1 MNRFAMARLLPVLL
15 AAMFFYPA
23 AHATNV
29 ALTGDAHVSLTRST
43 TNFGTLANLYV
54 GNGNTA
60 LLQFDLSTL
69 PAGLTSSQVAHATL
83 TVFVNRVNS
92 GGTVSLSPVTS
103 AWSESAVTYATI
115 PTIGAPVDG
124 FSAATAGQY
133 VTLDVTSLVQGW
145 VTAPAT
151 NFGLALTSTAANVL
165 LDSKENDETGHAAS
179 LDIAITS
186 MGATGAQGPAGAPG
200 IQGAPGLNGAPGIA
214 GATGP
219 AGPAGAAGANG
230 TVGIVSNWSSST
242 TYQVGQVVFCAA
254 CSSNGSSYAALATNT
269 NQDPP
274 TQTGFWQLIAQ
285 VGATGALGITGPQ
298 GPIGPA
304 GATGAAGAMGATG
317 PAGPAGATGT
327 LGTVANW
334 SSGTPY
340 TVGQVVFCTTCSTNG
355 SSFIAL
361 ASDTNIDPPTNPAIW
376 HLVAS
381 AGATGATGNTG
392 SQGPA
397 GPTGP
402 AGAAGSITAGFV
414 WSALVPNEGDPG
426 PFFVVPISMDA
437 NPAFN
442 SQLAFLPATAACTV
456 RSLTVNAIASN
467 AVNPIIADTMVFN
480 VIKND
485 AASSMTCSIATTNGT
500 PNNATLSCSD
510 STHTFTVVQGDRISL
525 QFTETTSSGA
535 NQFINAGTTLVC
547 D

>member
-1 MNRFAMARLLPVLL
+1 
-15 AAMFFYPA
+15 
-23 AHATNV
+23 
-29 ALTGDAHVSLTRST
+29 
-43 TNFGTLANLYV
+43 
-54 GNGNTA
+54 
-60 LLQFDLSTL
+60 
-69 PAGLTSSQVAHATL
+69 
-83 TVFVNRVNS
+83 
-92 GGTVSLSPVTS
+92 
-103 AWSESAVTYATI
+103 
-115 PTIGAPVDG
+115 
-124 FSAATAGQY
+124 
-133 VTLDVTSLVQGW
+133 
-145 VTAPAT
+145 
-151 NFGLALTSTAANVL
+151 
-165 LDSKENDETGHAAS
+165 
-179 LDIAITS
+179 
-186 MGATGAQGPAGAPG
+186 
-200 IQGAPGLNGAPGIA
+200 
-214 GATGP
+214 
-219 AGPAGAAGANG
+219 
-230 TVGIVSNWSSST
+230 
-242 TYQVGQVVFCAA
+242 
-254 CSSNGSSYAALATNT
+254 
-269 NQDPP
+269 
-274 TQTGFWQLIAQ
+274 
-285 VGATGALGITGPQ
+285 
-298 GPIGPA
+298 
-304 GATGAAGAMGATG
+304 MGATG

-340 TVGQVVFCTTCSTNG
+340 TVGRVVFCAACSTNG

-361 ASDTNIDPPTNPAIW
+361 ANNTNVDPPTNPAIW

-381 AGATGATGNTG
+381 AGAVGATGATGATGTTG

-437 NPAFN
+437 GPEYA

-467 AVNPIIADTMVFN
+467 ASNPIVADTMVFT

-500 PNNATLSCSD
+500 ANNATLSCSD

-525 QFTETTSSGA
+525 QFTETLNVGF